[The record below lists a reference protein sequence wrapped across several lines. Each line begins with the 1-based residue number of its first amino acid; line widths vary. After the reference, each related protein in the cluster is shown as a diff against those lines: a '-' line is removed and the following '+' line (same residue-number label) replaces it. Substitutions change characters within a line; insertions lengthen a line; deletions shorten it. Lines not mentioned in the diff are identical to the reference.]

1 MHSDS
6 KATIKRPDV
15 NWQHGLIRL
24 LLIMAGGTISSWLLI
39 NIFPPGT
46 ISWSLLSELCI
57 AAIALLTAR
66 SNLLLA
72 IRLYQRYAPENV
84 RGRCAMTPTCSE
96 YAVLAIRR
104 YGILRGSL
112 MTYRRLRY
120 RCDGTPTIDYP

>member
-1 MHSDS
+1 
-6 KATIKRPDV
+6 
-15 NWQHGLIRL
+15 
-24 LLIMAGGTISSWLLI
+24 MAGGIITSWLLI
-39 NIFPPGT
+39 SILPAGI
-46 ISWSLLSELCI
+46 ISWPILSELCI

-104 YGILRGSL
+104 YGILRGSW